1 MKNTWTYHK
10 GQAVPLNRDNIDTDQ
25 IIPKQFLKSI
35 KKSGFGPNLFDA
47 WRYEDEGFPGQ
58 DISNRKINKEFIL
71 NKEKFI
77 NSDILISK
85 KNFGCGSSREHAVWS
100 LMDFGFKVVIAES
113 FADIFYNN
121 CFNNGL
127 LPIAVSE
134 HEISTLLDLSNKRKE
149 IEIDLQNQIIFVE
162 DNEIAHFEIDP
173 FRKKCIL
180 EGLDEIG
187 LSLTHSSEIKE
198 FERKHYLKSPWIF
211 NRENDWW
218 IKKTI
223 FLFYLVTG

>member
-1 MKNTWTYHK
+1 MKNSNSFHK
-10 GQAVPLNRDNIDTDQ
+10 GQAIPLDRDNIDTDQ

-58 DISNRKINKEFIL
+58 DINDRKINEEFIL
-71 NKEKFI
+71 NQKKYL

-100 LMDFGFKVVIAES
+100 LMDYGFKVVIAES

-127 LPIAVSE
+127 LPIALSSE
-134 HEISTLLDLSNKRKE
+134 EIQNLLNLAEERKE
-149 IEIDLQNQIIFVE
+149 IEIDLFNQVIFSE
-162 DNEIAHFEIDP
+162 DNEIANFEIDP

-187 LSLTHSSEIKE
+187 LSLTHANDIKE
-198 FERKHYLKSPWIF
+198 FEKKRQKQSPWVF
-211 NRENDWW
+211 NN
-218 IKKTI
+218 KS
-223 FLFYLVTG
+223 

>member
-1 MKNTWTYHK
+1 MKNTSTYHK

-134 HEISTLLDLSNKRKE
+134 HEISSLLDLSNKRKE

-211 NRENDWW
+211 NREND
-218 IKKTI
+218 
-223 FLFYLVTG
+223 

>member
-1 MKNTWTYHK
+1 MKNTSTYHK

-58 DISNRKINKEFIL
+58 EISNRKINKEFIL
-71 NKEKFI
+71 NQEKFI

-211 NRENDWW
+211 NREND
-218 IKKTI
+218 
-223 FLFYLVTG
+223 

>member
-1 MKNTWTYHK
+1 MKNTSTFHI
-10 GQAVPLNRDNIDTDQ
+10 GQAVPLERDNIDTDQ

-35 KKSGFGPNLFDA
+35 KKSGFGQNLFDA

-58 DISNRKINKEFIL
+58 DVSLRKTNKDFIL
-71 NKEKFI
+71 NQKKFLD
-77 NSDILISK
+77 SDILISK

-100 LMDFGFKVVIAES
+100 LLDYGFKVVIAES

-127 LPIAVSE
+127 LPIVLDSK
-134 HEISTLLDLSNKRKE
+134 EIHQLLDLADQRQQ
-149 IEIDLQNQIIFVE
+149 IEIDLENQIIFSV
-162 DNEIAHFEIDP
+162 DSEIAHFDIDP

-187 LSLTHSSEIKE
+187 LSLTHSEQIKE
-198 FERKHYLKSPWIF
+198 FEKNRILDSPWIF
-211 NRENDWW
+211 IDEKEN
-218 IKKTI
+218 
-223 FLFYLVTG
+223 G

>member
-1 MKNTWTYHK
+1 MKNTFTFHRGK
-10 GQAVPLNRDNIDTDQ
+10 TVPLDRDNIDTDQ

-58 DISNRKINKEFIL
+58 DISQRKPNKEFVL
-71 NKEKFI
+71 NQERF
-77 NSDILISK
+77 NGADILISK

-127 LPIAVSE
+127 LPITLSSE
-134 HEISTLLDLSNKRKE
+134 EISMMLNIAEEGKE
-149 IEIDLQNQIIFVE
+149 IEIDLENQVIFFE
-162 DNEIAHFEIDP
+162 DNEIATFEIDP

-187 LSLTHSSEIKE
+187 LSLIHAAEIKE
-198 FERKHYLKSPWIF
+198 FEEKRAMESPWIF
-211 NRENDWW
+211 KIGNKNE
-218 IKKTI
+218 K
-223 FLFYLVTG
+223 

>member
-1 MKNTWTYHK
+1 MKNTSTYHK

-127 LPIAVSE
+127 LPIAISE
-134 HEISTLLDLSNKRKE
+134 HDISTLLDLSYERKE

-211 NRENDWW
+211 NREND
-218 IKKTI
+218 
-223 FLFYLVTG
+223 

>member
-1 MKNTWTYHK
+1 MMLESTKINMQKFNTLKSIPAYLPI
-10 GQAVPLNRDNIDTDQ
+10 VNIDTDM

-35 KKSGFGPNLFDA
+35 KKSGFGQNLFDA

-58 DISNRKINKEFIL
+58 DVSLRKINKEFIL
-71 NKEKFI
+71 NQDKFLD
-77 NSDILISK
+77 SDILISK

-100 LMDFGFKVVIAES
+100 LLDYGFKVVIAES

-127 LPIAVSE
+127 LPIVLDSK
-134 HEISTLLDLSNKRKE
+134 EIDKLLNLAEQRQQ
-149 IEIDLQNQIIFVE
+149 IEIDLENQIIFSV
-162 DNEIAHFEIDP
+162 DSEIAHFDIDP

-187 LSLTHSSEIKE
+187 LSLTHSEQIKE
-198 FERKHYLKSPWIF
+198 FEKNRILDSPWIF
-211 NRENDWW
+211 INEKEN
-218 IKKTI
+218 
-223 FLFYLVTG
+223 G

>member
-1 MKNTWTYHK
+1 MKNTSTYHK

-71 NKEKFI
+71 NQEKFI

-180 EGLDEIG
+180 DGLDEIG

-211 NRENDWW
+211 NREND
-218 IKKTI
+218 
-223 FLFYLVTG
+223 

>member
-1 MKNTWTYHK
+1 MKNTFTFHR
-10 GQAVPLNRDNIDTDQ
+10 GRAVPIDRDNIDTDQ

-58 DISNRKINKEFIL
+58 DVSQRKPNKEFIL
-71 NKEKFI
+71 NQERF
-77 NSDILISK
+77 NGADILISK

-127 LPIAVSE
+127 LPITLSSE
-134 HEISTLLDLSNKRKE
+134 EISMMLNIAEEGKE
-149 IEIDLQNQIIFVE
+149 IEIDLENQVIFFE
-162 DNEIAHFEIDP
+162 DNEIATFEIDP

-187 LSLTHSSEIKE
+187 LSLIHAPEIKE
-198 FERKHYLKSPWIF
+198 FEEKRAMESPWIF
-211 NRENDWW
+211 KMGNKNE
-218 IKKTI
+218 K
-223 FLFYLVTG
+223 

>member
-1 MKNTWTYHK
+1 MKNTFTFHR
-10 GQAVPLNRDNIDTDQ
+10 GRIVPLDRDNIDTDQ

-58 DISNRKINKEFIL
+58 DISQREPNKEFIL
-71 NKEKFI
+71 NQERF
-77 NSDILISK
+77 NGADILISK

-100 LMDFGFKVVIAES
+100 LMDFGFKVIIAES

-127 LPIAVSE
+127 LPITLSSE
-134 HEISTLLDLSNKRKE
+134 EISMMLNFAEEGKE
-149 IEIDLQNQIIFVE
+149 IEIDLENQVIFLE
-162 DNEIAHFEIDP
+162 DNEIATFEIDP

-187 LSLTHSSEIKE
+187 LSLIHAAEIKE
-198 FERKHYLKSPWIF
+198 FEEKRAMESPWIF
-211 NRENDWW
+211 KIGNKNE
-218 IKKTI
+218 K
-223 FLFYLVTG
+223 

>member
-1 MKNTWTYHK
+1 MKNTFTFHR
-10 GQAVPLNRDNIDTDQ
+10 GRAVPLDRDNIDTDQ

-58 DISNRKINKEFIL
+58 DVSQRKPNKEFIL
-71 NKEKFI
+71 NQERF
-77 NSDILISK
+77 NGADILISK

-127 LPIAVSE
+127 LPITLSSE
-134 HEISTLLDLSNKRKE
+134 EISMMLNIAEEGKE
-149 IEIDLQNQIIFVE
+149 IEIDLENQVIFFE
-162 DNEIAHFEIDP
+162 DNEIATFEIDP

-187 LSLTHSSEIKE
+187 LSLIHAAEIKE
-198 FERKHYLKSPWIF
+198 FEEKRAMESPWIF
-211 NRENDWW
+211 KMGNKNE
-218 IKKTI
+218 K
-223 FLFYLVTG
+223 

>member
-1 MKNTWTYHK
+1 MKNSNSFHK
-10 GQAVPLNRDNIDTDQ
+10 GQAIPLDRDNIDTDQ

-58 DISNRKINKEFIL
+58 DINDRKINEEFIL
-71 NKEKFI
+71 NQKKYL

-100 LMDFGFKVVIAES
+100 LMDYGFKVVIAES

-127 LPIAVSE
+127 LPIVLSSE
-134 HEISTLLDLSNKRKE
+134 EIQNLLNLAEERKE
-149 IEIDLQNQIIFVE
+149 IEIDLLNQVIFSE
-162 DNEIAHFEIDP
+162 DNEIANFEIDP

-187 LSLTHSSEIKE
+187 LSLTHANDIKE
-198 FERKHYLKSPWIF
+198 FEKKRQKQSPWVF
-211 NRENDWW
+211 NN
-218 IKKTI
+218 KS
-223 FLFYLVTG
+223 

>member
-1 MKNTWTYHK
+1 MRNSNSFHK
-10 GQAVPLNRDNIDTDQ
+10 GQAIPLDRDNIDTDQ

-58 DISNRKINKEFIL
+58 DINDRKINEEFVL
-71 NKEKFI
+71 NQKKYL

-127 LPIAVSE
+127 LPIVLSSD
-134 HEISTLLDLSNKRKE
+134 EIQTLLTLAENRKE
-149 IEIDLQNQIIFVE
+149 IEIDLLNQVIFSE
-162 DNEIAHFEIDP
+162 DNEIANFEIDP

-187 LSLTHSSEIKE
+187 LSLTHANDIKE
-198 FERKHYLKSPWIF
+198 FEKKRQKESPWIF
-211 NRENDWW
+211 NNN
-218 IKKTI
+218 T
-223 FLFYLVTG
+223 

>member
-1 MKNTWTYHK
+1 MKNTSTFHI
-10 GQAVPLNRDNIDTDQ
+10 GQAVPLERDNIDTDQ

-35 KKSGFGPNLFDA
+35 KKSGFGQNLFDA

-58 DISNRKINKEFIL
+58 DVSLRKINKDFIL
-71 NKEKFI
+71 NQEKFLD
-77 NSDILISK
+77 SDILISK

-100 LMDFGFKVVIAES
+100 LLDYGFKVVIAES

-127 LPIAVSE
+127 LPIVLDSK
-134 HEISTLLDLSNKRKE
+134 EIDQLLDLADQRQQ
-149 IEIDLQNQIIFVE
+149 IEIDLENQIIFSV
-162 DNEIAHFEIDP
+162 DSEIANFDIDP

-187 LSLTHSSEIKE
+187 LSLTHSEQIKE
-198 FERKHYLKSPWIF
+198 FEKNRILDSPWIF
-211 NRENDWW
+211 IDEKEN
-218 IKKTI
+218 
-223 FLFYLVTG
+223 G

>member
-1 MKNTWTYHK
+1 MKNTSTYHK

-58 DISNRKINKEFIL
+58 DISNRKINKEFVL
-71 NKEKFI
+71 NQEKFI

-211 NRENDWW
+211 NREIIDE
-218 IKKTI
+218 
-223 FLFYLVTG
+223 

>member
-1 MKNTWTYHK
+1 MKNTSTYHK

-71 NKEKFI
+71 NQEEFI

-85 KNFGCGSSREHAVWS
+85 KNIGCGSSREHAVWS

-113 FADIFYNN
+113 FADIFFNN

-127 LPIAVSE
+127 LPIAISE

-198 FERKHYLKSPWIF
+198 FESKHYLKSPWIF
-211 NRENDWW
+211 NREND
-218 IKKTI
+218 
-223 FLFYLVTG
+223 

>member
-1 MKNTWTYHK
+1 MKNTSTYHK

-71 NKEKFI
+71 NQEKFI

-162 DNEIAHFEIDP
+162 DDEIAHFEIDP

-211 NRENDWW
+211 NREND
-218 IKKTI
+218 
-223 FLFYLVTG
+223 

>member
-1 MKNTWTYHK
+1 MKNTFTFHR
-10 GQAVPLNRDNIDTDQ
+10 GRAVPIDRDNIDTDQ

-58 DISNRKINKEFIL
+58 DVSQRKPNKEFIL
-71 NKEKFI
+71 NQERF
-77 NSDILISK
+77 NGADILISK

-127 LPIAVSE
+127 LPITLSSE
-134 HEISTLLDLSNKRKE
+134 EISMMLNIAEEGKE
-149 IEIDLQNQIIFVE
+149 IEIDLENQVIFFE
-162 DNEIAHFEIDP
+162 DNEIATFEIDP

-187 LSLTHSSEIKE
+187 LSLIHAAEIKE
-198 FERKHYLKSPWIF
+198 FEEKRAMESPWIF
-211 NRENDWW
+211 KMGNKNE
-218 IKKTI
+218 K
-223 FLFYLVTG
+223 